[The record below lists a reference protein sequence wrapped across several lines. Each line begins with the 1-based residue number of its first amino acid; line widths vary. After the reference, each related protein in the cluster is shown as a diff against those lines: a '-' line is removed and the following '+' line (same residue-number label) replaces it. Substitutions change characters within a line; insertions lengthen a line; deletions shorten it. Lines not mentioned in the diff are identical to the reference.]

1 MKNDQTEF
9 DVPTAVGKP
18 EKAVLIKAL
27 ADERKLKLRREE
39 AQGWR
44 AEYSSCLCGAIEGE
58 DSGLLHWQQ
67 LKLR

>member
-1 MKNDQTEF
+1 MKNERTEF
-9 DVPTAVGKP
+9 DVLAAVGKP

-27 ADERKLKLRREE
+27 ADDQKLKSRQEE

>member
-27 ADERKLKLRREE
+27 ADDRKLKLRREE

-44 AEYSSCLCGAIEGE
+44 AEYSSCLCGTIEGE
-58 DSGLLHWQQ
+58 YSGLLHWQQ